1 MPQTL
6 TNIRHT
12 LALHKQELCDTF
24 FVRRLTVFGSV
35 ANGTER
41 EDSDSDIDMLVEF
54 TRPVGWEIFDLNDY
68 LEQLLQRKVDLTTLA
83 ALKPLIREEILQTT
97 QEVYST

>member
-6 TNIRHT
+6 TTIRST
-12 LALHKQELCDTF
+12 LALRKQELSDTF
-24 FVRRLTVFGSV
+24 FVHRLAVFGSM
-35 ANGTER
+35 ASGMER
-41 EDSDSDIDMLVEF
+41 EGSDIDMLVEF

-68 LEQLLQRKVDLTTLA
+68 LEQLLQRKVDLTTPA